1 MYYSPVS
8 CSSEGVL
15 YQNWWQIFQACR
27 EWTLWRSGCWSSV
40 LLLSGWKGRG
50 RGWMICDQNWSCSKY
65 WMTIARGEDICEKRG
80 REVGWHVRLYQ
91 IIFSVT
97 DVMFDLPWA
106 IISKMHMKSGRE
118 RVVDMWI
125 MIAGCKY
132 LIPLDEMILDNTT
145 SDVIFLLPLA
155 LCWTLTWRGRGRG
168 SKTYNLTWCQA

>member
-1 MYYSPVS
+1 MFIGRCPIP
-8 CSSEGVL
+8 EL
-15 YQNWWQIFQACR
+15 MAN
-27 EWTLWRSGCWSSV
+27 
-40 LLLSGWKGRG
+40 LSGMSRMNALKKRLLEFSSAAEWVKREGERVDD
-50 RGWMICDQNWSCSKY
+50 MWSCSKY